1 LAEPAYEV
9 TAIRYGSL
17 RAPRSELF
25 QGLGEGGEP
34 AEEVEMAYYFWL
46 LRSPQRTVLV
56 DTGFDPAVA
65 ARRGRVCEVEPL
77 AALAA
82 HGVAPE
88 QVDAVV
94 ITHFHYDHVGNVGAF
109 PAAELIVSRR
119 ELEFWTGAE
128 AREPRFAAHV
138 EPAEVEAIAAAVTG
152 ERGRTTSGEEEI
164 LPGVR
169 SIEVGGHSPG
179 QLVLVVSTGSGSA
192 VLASD
197 AVHFY
202 EELERR
208 RPFAI
213 QADLGATEAAY
224 RRIEALAREPGTVV
238 FAGHDPLVMQRFP
251 GGRYGPD

>member
-1 LAEPAYEV
+1 MAEPAYEV

-17 RAPRSELF
+17 RAHRSELF
-25 QGLGEGGEP
+25 HGFERGEP
-34 AEEVEMAYYFWL
+34 DKEIEMAYYLWL
-46 LRSPQRTVLV
+46 LRDSSRTVLV

-94 ITHFHYDHVGNVGAF
+94 ITHFHYDHIGNVGAF

-119 ELEFWTGAE
+119 ELEFWTGPA
-128 AREPRFAAHV
+128 AREPRFATHV
-138 EPAEVEAIAAAVTG
+138 EPAEVEAVAAAVASG
-152 ERGRTTSGEEEI
+152 RGRTTAGEEEV

-169 SIEVGGHSPG
+169 SVEVGGHSPG
-179 QLVLVVSTGSGSA
+179 QLVLVVSTGAGSV

-197 AVHFY
+197 ALHFY
-202 EELERR
+202 AELEG

-213 QADLGATEAAY
+213 QADLGAAEVAY
-224 RRIEALAREPGTVV
+224 RRIEALAEEPGAVV
-238 FAGHDPLVMQRFP
+238 FAGHDPLVLRRFP